1 MNSILGKIILSAC
14 ILGLSPFALA
24 QAFPNRP
31 LKIIYTYAPG
41 GTGDG
46 LTRALAEGMSKALG
60 QPVAVENRTGA
71 QGTIGI
77 LAGAR
82 SAPDGYTMML
92 TTITTMVQTP
102 LVTKDA
108 NFDPVKAM
116 TPIANLSVTPLVL
129 LAHPSV
135 PADDFPGF
143 VEWARKLPSGVDM
156 AVSGPTLEVATA
168 LLAKETKLKIV
179 NINYRG
185 SALALQALLAGDV
198 KIFFNTPSA
207 QMSEFIRLGK
217 VKVLGVTSALT
228 SPLIP
233 GSIPINKFVPGYIQD
248 INFAL
253 WAPAG
258 TPAETINKLSD
269 AVKKALSEPGM
280 SERFHGMGTTLA
292 PAGGD
297 EVIRITQR
305 EAQNI
310 KTIMET
316 TTVKFGE

>member
-1 MNSILGKIILSAC
+1 
-14 ILGLSPFALA
+14 
-24 QAFPNRP
+24 
-31 LKIIYTYAPG
+31 
-41 GTGDG
+41 
-46 LTRALAEGMSKALG
+46 
-60 QPVAVENRTGA
+60 
-71 QGTIGI
+71 
-77 LAGAR
+77 
-82 SAPDGYTMML
+82 
-92 TTITTMVQTP
+92 
-102 LVTKDA
+102 
-108 NFDPVKAM
+108 
-116 TPIANLSVTPLVL
+116 
-129 LAHPSV
+129 
-135 PADDFPGF
+135 
-143 VEWARKLPSGVDM
+143 
-156 AVSGPTLEVATA
+156 
-168 LLAKETKLKIV
+168 LAKETKLKIV

-233 GSIPINKFVPGYIQD
+233 GSIPISKFVPGYIQD